1 MPRELRLELPRHI
14 ATRPRRR
21 RSNRPIAPAA
31 GVESPRLSHKD
42 PSTNW
47 GRRPVGGGGRSCP
60 GRVVAAPIAHRSHR
74 MWPAGRLSSHGRE
87 TGGTGR
93 DKSPKIRGAA
103 GDAVHLGTHVWCGEP
118 GRPCPHPTEHVAVA
132 SWLSGNWVHL
142 VTFTPPQLRYVT
154 FTPPQLSSSANSC
167 KGTART
173 GPPPAGGRGGG
184 ARAQGGLAVRAP
196 VQAALLS
203 SATLVISSSVM
214 RQRSIASSHPPPM

>member
-93 DKSPKIRGAA
+93 DKSSKIRGAA

-118 GRPCPHPTEHVAVA
+118 GRPCPHPTNMLPSPRGSAVTGCTLLG
-132 SWLSGNWVHL
+132 SRRPSSGMSRSRR
-142 VTFTPPQLRYVT
+142 P
-154 FTPPQLSSSANSC
+154 SSRPVPIP
-167 KGTART
+167 AREQ
-173 GPPPAGGRGGG
+173 PGRARHRRAGGG
-184 ARAQGGLAVRAP
+184 AGRGQGGLAVRAP

-214 RQRSIASSHPPPM
+214 RQRSIASSRPPPM

>member
-31 GVESPRLSHKD
+31 GVESPRLSHKG

-60 GRVVAAPIAHRSHR
+60 GRVVAAAIAHRSHR

-118 GRPCPHPTEHVAVA
+118 GRPCPHPRTCCLRLAAQRPTRRLRSALCTRESVDVAGIGSHSFGLAALRAGASAACVA
-132 SWLSGNWVHL
+132 G
-142 VTFTPPQLRYVT
+142 
-154 FTPPQLSSSANSC
+154 
-167 KGTART
+167 G
-173 GPPPAGGRGGG
+173 PAG
-184 ARAQGGLAVRAP
+184 
-196 VQAALLS
+196 
-203 SATLVISSSVM
+203 SATSA
-214 RQRSIASSHPPPM
+214 RFENW